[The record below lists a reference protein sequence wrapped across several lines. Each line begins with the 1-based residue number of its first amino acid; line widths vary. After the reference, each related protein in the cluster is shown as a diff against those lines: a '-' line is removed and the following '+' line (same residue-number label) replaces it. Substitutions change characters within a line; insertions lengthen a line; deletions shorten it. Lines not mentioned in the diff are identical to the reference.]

1 MGGWAAGRLIPGGP
15 LTSMRRSIITGIAL
29 VSGLLVLLD
38 LLIVNPSLGDA
49 AGALNE
55 LLVLLAAAAAVG
67 GGATLVAHHAR
78 DLTTG
83 NGDPIGSIVLLLGMA
98 AVLLAGLRP
107 GSAGSS
113 DPVVRWLVAALL
125 APIAASLFALLF
137 IFLLGAFRR
146 GYALRARETGVMA
159 GAAAIVIVLLLPIGG
174 RVGDWLAASAGWV
187 REVPLAGIFR
197 GLLIGIGIMVAVSA
211 ARSLMA
217 LDRDD
222 E

>member
-1 MGGWAAGRLIPGGP
+1 
-15 LTSMRRSIITGIAL
+15 MRRSLIAGVAL

-67 GGATLVAHHAR
+67 GGATLMAHHAR
-78 DLTTG
+78 GLAQGTG
-83 NGDPIGSIVLLLGMA
+83 DAIGAIVLLGGMG

-107 GSAGSS
+107 GSSGSS
-113 DPVVRWLVAALL
+113 DPVVLWLVAALL

-137 IFLLGAFRR
+137 VFLLGAFRR
-146 GYALRARETGVMA
+146 GFALRARETGVMA

-174 RVGDWLAASAGWV
+174 QAGDWLSASAGWV
-187 REVPLAGIFR
+187 RAVPLAGVFR
-197 GLLIGIGIMVAVSA
+197 GLLIGIGVMVAVSA
-211 ARSLMA
+211 ARSLLT

>member
-1 MGGWAAGRLIPGGP
+1 
-15 LTSMRRSIITGIAL
+15 MRRTILAGIVLVTGL
-29 VSGLLVLLD
+29 VVLLD

-49 AGALNE
+49 AGAVNE

-78 DLTTG
+78 NLAA
-83 NGDPIGSIVLLLGMA
+83 GDGDSIGSVVLLLGMA
-98 AVLLAGLRP
+98 AVLVAGLRP
-107 GSAGSS
+107 GSSGSG
-113 DPVVRWLVAALL
+113 DPAVLWLVAALL

-146 GYALRARETGVMA
+146 GFALRVRETSLMA
-159 GAAAIVIVLLLPIGG
+159 GAAAVVIVLLLPLGG
-174 RVGDWLAASAGWV
+174 QAGDWLAAGAGWV
-187 REVPLAGIFR
+187 RDVPLAGVFR
-197 GLLIGIGIMVAVSA
+197 GLLIGIGILVAVGA
-211 ARSLMA
+211 ARSLLA

>member
-1 MGGWAAGRLIPGGP
+1 
-15 LTSMRRSIITGIAL
+15 MRRSLVTIVAL

-78 DLTTG
+78 ALTAG
-83 NGDPIGSIVLLLGMA
+83 NGDPIGSMVLVVGMG

-107 GSAGSS
+107 GSSGSS
-113 DPVVRWLVAALL
+113 DPAVLWLVAALL
-125 APIAASLFALLF
+125 APISASLFALLF

-146 GYALRARETGVMA
+146 GFALRVRETAVMA
-159 GAAAIVIVLLLPIGG
+159 GGAAIVIVLLLPIGG
-174 RVGDWLAASAGWV
+174 QAGDWLSAGAGWV
-187 REVPLAGIFR
+187 RAVPLAGVFR
-197 GLLIGIGIMVAVSA
+197 GLLIGIGVMVAVSA
-211 ARSLMA
+211 ARSLLT